1 MRVLKFG
8 GTSVA
13 NAERF
18 LRVADILESNA
29 RQGQVATVLSAPAKI
44 TNHLVAMIEKTI
56 GGQDALPNIAD
67 AERIFAEL
75 LQGLADAQPAFPLAQ
90 LKAFVEQEFAQ
101 IKHVLHGISLL
112 GQCPDSVNAALI
124 CRGEKL
130 SIAIMAGLL
139 EARGHKVSVINPVEK
154 LLAVG
159 HYLESTVDIAESTRR
174 IAASQIPADHMI
186 LMAGFTAGNEKGE
199 LVVLGRNGSDYS
211 AAVLAACLRADCCEI
226 WTDVDGVYTCDPRQV
241 PDARLLK
248 SMSYQEAMEL
258 SYFGA
263 KVLHPRTI
271 APIAQFQIPCLI
283 KNTGNPQAPGT
294 LIGASRDEDDLP
306 VKGIS
311 NLNNM
316 AMFNV
321 SGPGMKG
328 MVGMAAR
335 VFATM
340 SRAGISVVL
349 ITQSSSEYSI
359 SFCVPQSDCA
369 RAKRAM
375 EDEFYLELKEGLLEP
390 LAIMERLA
398 IISVVGDGMR
408 TLRGISA
415 KFFAALAR
423 ANINI
428 VAIAQGSSE
437 RSISVVVSNDDATTG
452 VRVTHQML
460 FNTDQVIEVFVIGV
474 GGVGGALLEQIK
486 RQQGWLKNKHI
497 DLRVCGVAN
506 SQALLTSVH
515 GLNLENWSAELA
527 EAKEPF
533 NLGRLIRLVKEYHLL
548 NPVIV
553 DCTSSQAV
561 ADQYADF
568 LREGF
573 HVGYTPANGTVD
585 TTTYKNDTTTGVE
598 VTNQLDQANGGFQY
612 LSRSDWTGT
621 WPTTDGEV
629 SDQIS
634 TWGNPINGTDA
645 NGNPASYTYYKTISS
660 EDLAKLDSFDSL
672 NTTDPSTLT
681 DELVYGKDNGL
692 GLINMR
698 GLDYND
704 PKWNDLL
711 DQLTPSDYQTLI
723 TQSGYGTAAIKSVDK
738 LSTTDR
744 DAATGLVNYGV
755 DASGNFYFKGNI
767 THCGVI
773 VLAQTYNDDLAT
785 HYGENI
791 GDESYYLDVD
801 GWYAPAVNMH
811 RTAFSGRNSEYYSED
826 PFIGGHIA
834 SLECEGV
841 ASRGMYVFVKHYA
854 INDQEDHRGDREGQ
868 YSIATFLNEQAARE
882 IYLKPFEMCVK
893 SDKVEMNYAKDNGD
907 GTYSNATTEIPSVT
921 GIMTSFNRVG
931 YTWAG
936 GNYNMITGLL
946 RNEWG
951 FHGFIITDNANTGV
965 FMDAGQMIQAGADGK
980 LTNLPTG
987 ARYTFNKND
996 VSDYHYGREAVHNI
1010 LYTIANSK
1018 AMNGGMPGSRYLAKV
1033 EPYQKVIYAVD
1044 GVCGGLI
1051 AVLVILTIFRFR
1063 KKKEDNIKT
1072 V

>member
-13 NAERF
+13 NAQRF

-44 TNHLVAMIEKTI
+44 TNHLVAMIEKTVD
-56 GGQDALPNIAD
+56 GQDALTNITE
-67 AERIFAEL
+67 AEHIFAVL
-75 LQGLADAQPAFPLAQ
+75 LQELAGAQPGFPCDR
-90 LKAFVEQEFAQ
+90 LKAVVEQEFAQ
-101 IKHVLHGISLL
+101 IKHVLHGIRLL

-139 EARGHKVSVINPVEK
+139 EARGHKVSVIDPVEK

-174 IAASQIPADHMI
+174 TAASQIPADHMV
-186 LMAGFTAGNEKGE
+186 LMAGFTAGNDKGE

-294 LIGASRDEDDLP
+294 LIGASCDEDALP

-340 SRAGISVVL
+340 SGAGISVVL

-369 RAKRAM
+369 RAKKAL
-375 EDEFYLELKEGLLEP
+375 EEAFYLELKEGLLEP
-390 LAIMERLA
+390 LAVMERLA

-437 RSISVVVSNDDATTG
+437 RSISAVVSNDDATTG
-452 VRVTHQML
+452 VRVVHQML
-460 FNTDQVIEVFVIGV
+460 FSTDQVIEVFVIGV
-474 GGVGGALLEQIK
+474 GGVGAALIEQLK
-486 RQQGWLKNKHI
+486 RQRSWLKKKHI
-497 DLRVCGVAN
+497 DLRVCGLAN
-506 SQALLTSVH
+506 SRALLTNVH
-515 GLNLENWSAELA
+515 GLDLDNWQGALK

-533 NLGRLIRLVKEYHLL
+533 NLERLTRLVKASHLL

-573 HVGYTPANGTVD
+573 HVVTPNKKANTATMDYYHELRQAAAGSRRKFLYDTNVGAGLPVIENLQNLLNAGDELQRFSGILSGSLSFIFGKLDEGMPLSEATRLAREMGYTEPDPRDDLSGMDVARKLLILARETGRQLELSDVVVEPVLPETFDSSGD
-585 TTTYKNDTTTGVE
+585 TDSFM
-598 VTNQLDQANGGFQY
+598 AR
-612 LSRSDWTGT
+612 LSRLD
-621 WPTTDGEV
+621 
-629 SDQIS
+629 
-634 TWGNPINGTDA
+634 
-645 NGNPASYTYYKTISS
+645 
-660 EDLAKLDSFDSL
+660 DSFASR
-672 NTTDPSTLT
+672 
-681 DELVYGKDNGL
+681 
-692 GLINMR
+692 I
-698 GLDYND
+698 
-704 PKWNDLL
+704 
-711 DQLTPSDYQTLI
+711 
-723 TQSGYGTAAIKSVDK
+723 ACA
-738 LSTTDR
+738 R
-744 DAATGLVNYGV
+744 DAGKVLRYV
-755 DASGNFYFKGNI
+755 GNI
-767 THCGVI
+767 
-773 VLAQTYNDDLAT
+773 
-785 HYGENI
+785 E
-791 GDESYYLDVD
+791 E
-801 GWYAPAVNMH
+801 
-811 RTAFSGRNSEYYSED
+811 
-826 PFIGGHIA
+826 
-834 SLECEGV
+834 
-841 ASRGMYVFVKHYA
+841 
-854 INDQEDHRGDREGQ
+854 
-868 YSIATFLNEQAARE
+868 
-882 IYLKPFEMCVK
+882 
-893 SDKVEMNYAKDNGD
+893 
-907 GTYSNATTEIPSVT
+907 
-921 GIMTSFNRVG
+921 
-931 YTWAG
+931 
-936 GNYNMITGLL
+936 
-946 RNEWG
+946 
-951 FHGFIITDNANTGV
+951 
-965 FMDAGQMIQAGADGK
+965 
-980 LTNLPTG
+980 
-987 ARYTFNKND
+987 
-996 VSDYHYGREAVHNI
+996 
-1010 LYTIANSK
+1010 
-1018 AMNGGMPGSRYLAKV
+1018 
-1033 EPYQKVIYAVD
+1033 D
-1044 GVCGGLI
+1044 GVCRVKI
-1051 AVLVILTIFRFR
+1051 AEVDGNDPLYKVKNGENALAFYSQYYQPLPLVLRGYGAGNDVTAAGVFADLLRTLSW
-1063 KKKEDNIKT
+1063 KLG

>member
-1 MRVLKFG
+1 
-8 GTSVA
+8 
-13 NAERF
+13 
-18 LRVADILESNA
+18 
-29 RQGQVATVLSAPAKI
+29 
-44 TNHLVAMIEKTI
+44 
-56 GGQDALPNIAD
+56 
-67 AERIFAEL
+67 
-75 LQGLADAQPAFPLAQ
+75 
-90 LKAFVEQEFAQ
+90 AQ

-130 SIAIMAGLL
+130 SIAVMAGLL

-174 IAASQIPADHMI
+174 ITASQIPADHMV

-263 KVLHPRTI
+263 KVCTRVLSPPSPSSRSLFNQKYRQS
-271 APIAQFQIPCLI
+271 A
-283 KNTGNPQAPGT
+283 
-294 LIGASRDEDDLP
+294 GAGYAYRRQQREDDLP

-369 RAKRAM
+369 RAKRVM
-375 EDEFYLELKEGLLEP
+375 EDEFYLELKEGQLEP
-390 LAIMERLA
+390 LSIMDRLA

-474 GGVGGALLEQIK
+474 GGVGGALIEQIK

-506 SQALLTSVH
+506 SQALLTNVH
-515 GLNLENWSAELA
+515 GLNLENWRAELA
-527 EAKEPF
+527 EAKESL

-573 HVGYTPANGTVD
+573 HVVTPNKKANTSSLDYYHQLRHAASSSRRKFLYDTNVGAGLPVIENLQNLLNAGDELLRFSGILSGSLSFIFGKLDEGVSFSAATKLAREMGYTEPDPRDDLSGVDVARKLLILARETGRELELSDIVVEPVLPA
-585 TTTYKNDTTTGVE
+585 
-598 VTNQLDQANGGFQY
+598 QF
-612 LSRSDWTGT
+612 
-621 WPTTDGEV
+621 
-629 SDQIS
+629 
-634 TWGNPINGTDA
+634 
-645 NGNPASYTYYKTISS
+645 
-660 EDLAKLDSFDSL
+660 
-672 NTTDPSTLT
+672 
-681 DELVYGKDNGL
+681 
-692 GLINMR
+692 
-698 GLDYND
+698 
-704 PKWNDLL
+704 
-711 DQLTPSDYQTLI
+711 
-723 TQSGYGTAAIKSVDK
+723 
-738 LSTTDR
+738 
-744 DAATGLVNYGV
+744 
-755 DASGNFYFKGNI
+755 DASGDVESFMARLPSLDNEFASRVAQARDEGKVLRYVGNI
-767 THCGVI
+767 
-773 VLAQTYNDDLAT
+773 
-785 HYGENI
+785 E
-791 GDESYYLDVD
+791 E
-801 GWYAPAVNMH
+801 
-811 RTAFSGRNSEYYSED
+811 
-826 PFIGGHIA
+826 
-834 SLECEGV
+834 
-841 ASRGMYVFVKHYA
+841 
-854 INDQEDHRGDREGQ
+854 
-868 YSIATFLNEQAARE
+868 
-882 IYLKPFEMCVK
+882 
-893 SDKVEMNYAKDNGD
+893 D
-907 GTYSNATTEIPSVT
+907 GTC
-921 GIMTSFNRVG
+921 RV
-931 YTWAG
+931 
-936 GNYNMITGLL
+936 
-946 RNEWG
+946 
-951 FHGFIITDNANTGV
+951 
-965 FMDAGQMIQAGADGK
+965 K
-980 LTNLPTG
+980 
-987 ARYTFNKND
+987 
-996 VSDYHYGREAVHNI
+996 
-1010 LYTIANSK
+1010 IA
-1018 AMNGGMPGSRYLAKV
+1018 
-1033 EPYQKVIYAVD
+1033 AVD
-1044 GVCGGLI
+1044 GNDPLFKVKNGENAL
-1051 AVLVILTIFRFR
+1051 AFYSHYYQPLPLVLRGYGAGNDVTAAGVFADLLRTLSW
-1063 KKKEDNIKT
+1063 KLG